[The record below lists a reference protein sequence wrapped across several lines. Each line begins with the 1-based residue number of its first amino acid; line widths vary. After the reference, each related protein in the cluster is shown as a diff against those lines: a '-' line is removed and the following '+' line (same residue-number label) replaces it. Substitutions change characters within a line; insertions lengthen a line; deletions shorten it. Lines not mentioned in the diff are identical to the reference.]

1 MPVPLNTFYFS
12 LLHISTSRVTTG
24 KILPYS
30 GISFDGVGI
39 EPDYLLEK
47 AKPSKDISEDGQ
59 FLFAVS
65 SLTE

>member
-1 MPVPLNTFYFS
+1 M
-12 LLHISTSRVTTG
+12 LLTTG